1 MRDFKWD
8 NLRMGPQRY
17 NATASVSMLCGAPQT
32 EAVTCANKET
42 YLSYCR
48 VSVSFNDIQLM

>member
-17 NATASVSMLCGAPQT
+17 NASVSVSMLCGAPQRSSNLRKQRHLP
-32 EAVTCANKET
+32 EL
-42 YLSYCR
+42 LSGQR
-48 VSVSFNDIQLM
+48 LI

>member
-17 NATASVSMLCGAPQT
+17 NARASVSMLCGAPQRSSNLRKQRHLP
-32 EAVTCANKET
+32 EL
-42 YLSYCR
+42 LSGQR
-48 VSVSFNDIQLM
+48 LI

>member
-17 NATASVSMLCGAPQT
+17 NATASVSMWGPADRSSNLRKQRDLP
-32 EAVTCANKET
+32 EL
-42 YLSYCR
+42 LSGQR
-48 VSVSFNDIQLM
+48 LI